1 MLKVKFKSFGPLRRV
16 IQGKVIEIEI
26 PEESTVRQV
35 IDKILEMYGEDAK
48 RLVLD
53 GNRISG
59 NLILMLN
66 QKDVDTIAG
75 EETIVKEGDEI
86 VILPHVQG
94 G

>member
-1 MLKVKFKSFGPLRRV
+1 MKFKSFGPLRRV
-16 IQGKVIEIEI
+16 IQGKAIEIEI

>member
-1 MLKVKFKSFGPLRRV
+1 MKVKFKSFGPLRRV
-16 IQGKVIEIEI
+16 LKGEVIEIDV

-35 IDKILEMYGEDAK
+35 IDSMLEMYGKDAK

-53 GNRISG
+53 GDRISG

-75 EETIVKEGDEI
+75 EQTVVKEDDEV

>member
-1 MLKVKFKSFGPLRRV
+1 MKVKFKSFGPLRRV
-16 IQGKVIEIEI
+16 LKGKVIEIDI
-26 PEESTVRQV
+26 PENSTVRQV
-35 IDKILEMYGEDAK
+35 VDRILEIYGKDAK
-48 RLVLD
+48 RLILD
-53 GNRISG
+53 GDRISG

-75 EETIVKEGDEI
+75 EKTIVKEGDEV

>member
-1 MLKVKFKSFGPLRRV
+1 MKVKFKSFGPLRRV
-16 IQGKVIEIEI
+16 LKGKVIELDV

-35 IDKILEMYGEDAK
+35 VDTMLEKYGEDAK
-48 RLVLD
+48 LLVLD
-53 GNRISG
+53 GDRISG

-66 QKDVDTIAG
+66 HTDVDTIAG
-75 EETIVKEGDEI
+75 EHTIVKEGDEV

>member
-1 MLKVKFKSFGPLRRV
+1 MKVKFKSFGPLRRV
-16 IQGKVIEIEI
+16 LKGKVIEIDI

-35 IDKILEMYGEDAK
+35 VDRMLEMYGEDAK

-53 GNRISG
+53 GDRISG

-75 EETIVKEGDEI
+75 ENTIVKEGDEV

>member
-1 MLKVKFKSFGPLRRV
+1 MKVKFKSFGPLRRV
-16 IQGKVIEIEI
+16 LKGKVIEIDI
-26 PEESTVRQV
+26 PENSTVRQV
-35 IDKILEMYGEDAK
+35 VDKILEIYGKAAK
-48 RLVLD
+48 RLILD
-53 GNRISG
+53 GDRISG

-75 EETIVKEGDEI
+75 EKTIVKEGDEV